1 MYQLYYLKSTFPQEM
16 EEQFSIHP
24 LFIKFNLLNFASKT
38 NNYMRINAFLMLFQV
53 QLFFTA
59 INLRKNKIFK
69 ENKMFQDA
77 MTLN

>member
-53 QLFFTA
+53 
-59 INLRKNKIFK
+59 
-69 ENKMFQDA
+69 
-77 MTLN
+77 